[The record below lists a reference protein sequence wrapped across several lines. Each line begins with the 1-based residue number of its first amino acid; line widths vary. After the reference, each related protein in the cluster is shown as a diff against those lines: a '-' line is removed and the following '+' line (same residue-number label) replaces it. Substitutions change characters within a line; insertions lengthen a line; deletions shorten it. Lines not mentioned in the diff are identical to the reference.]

1 MAERNLILWRHGR
14 TVWNKEQRFQGQTD
28 VPLDEVGVAQA
39 QRAAQLL
46 QHLAPHHL
54 VSSDLQR
61 AYKTAEELARLTN
74 LEIAQ
79 DSDFRET
86 AHGEWEG
93 KTYQELQEKYG
104 EVYSRWST
112 GTEIRPGDTGETRI
126 EVATRMVRGIHR
138 YLPEIEDGGT
148 LVVAT
153 HGGAARAAVAQLLD
167 LPKHLWGNLGILANC
182 SWVVLQEAPSL
193 ESKWR
198 LIEYN
203 AGSLPIPA
211 LSDDR

>member
-1 MAERNLILWRHGR
+1 MAEKNLILWRHGR

-28 VPLDEVGVAQA
+28 IPLDEVGLAQA

-61 AYKTAEELARLTN
+61 AFRTAEELARLTN
-74 LEIAQ
+74 LEIAV

-86 AHGEWEG
+86 AHGDWEG
-93 KTYQELQEKYG
+93 KTYQELQDKYG
-104 EVYSRWST
+104 DIYRRWSA
-112 GTEIRPGDTGETRI
+112 GTEIRPGDTGETRV
-126 EVATRMVRGIHR
+126 EVAHRMVRGINK
-138 YLPEIEDGGT
+138 YLPEIQDGGT

-153 HGGAARAAVAQLLD
+153 HGGAARAAVAQLLE
-167 LPKHLWGNLGILANC
+167 LPKNLWGNLGILANC
-182 SWVVLQEAPSL
+182 SWVVLQETPGVDG
-193 ESKWR
+193 KWR

-203 AGSLPIPA
+203 AGSLPIPV

>member
-1 MAERNLILWRHGR
+1 MAEKNLILWRHGR

-28 VPLDEVGVAQA
+28 VPLDEVGLAQA
-39 QRAAQLL
+39 QRAAKLL
-46 QHLAPHHL
+46 KHLDPHHL

-61 AYKTAEELARLTN
+61 ALKTAEELARLTN
-74 LEIAQ
+74 LEIAV

-86 AHGEWEG
+86 AHGQWEG
-93 KTYQELQEKYG
+93 KTYQELREKYG
-104 EVYSRWST
+104 EIYQRWSA

-126 EVATRMVRGIHR
+126 EVANRMVRGINR

-167 LPKHLWGNLGILANC
+167 LPKNLWGSLGILANC
-182 SWVVLQEAPSL
+182 SWVVLQEASGL
-193 ESKWR
+193 DSKWR

-203 AGSLPIPA
+203 SGSLPIPA